1 MPVPPPP
8 CSYTTHTLNCFPTI
22 DKLCYTLGP
31 FRSSVHDKDSQLNV
45 FASNKHFQIELKA
58 ANFEKSPTLLADYLR
73 YLEHL
78 EPDYLPESDEEFDS
92 EDPLEELAEWV
103 LECFLPIFRE
113 IPPSDIHQKYTL
125 HDCLFPEVFHY
136 SLDVHQDKLSPIFL
150 DKAGEKRFLGALIPE
165 QVDYSTFPIYR
176 PDQIEISILDDS
188 NTLPAVPRKVY
199 IQGQHIQVAFLKSV
213 GAGDVNSICR
223 ELNAYTK
230 IQSAL
235 FSKPINTS
243 RLLGIVRIPS
253 SGRIVGLLLSYIESK
268 DNKTLLCMGQDP
280 QYVSMGQKWLSQIT
294 QSIEGL
300 HVCGAVWGDAKP
312 DNVLIDT
319 HFDAYL
325 IDFGGGYTRGWVD
338 KELANTAEGD
348 LQGLQRIT
356 EFLFE

>member
-1 MPVPPPP
+1 M
-8 CSYTTHTLNCFPTI
+8 

-45 FASNKHFQIELKA
+45 FVSNKHFQIELKA

-73 YLEHL
+73 YHDHL
-78 EPDYLPESDEEFDS
+78 EPDYLPESDEDFGS
-92 EDPLEELAEWV
+92 EDPLEELAEWA
-103 LECFLPIFRE
+103 LEYFLPIFRE
-113 IPPSDIHQKYTL
+113 ILPLDIHEKYTL
-125 HDCLFPEVFHY
+125 YDYLFPEVFHY
-136 SLDVHQDKLSPIFL
+136 SLDVYQDKLAPIFL
-150 DKAGEKRFLGALIPE
+150 DKAGDKRFLSALL
-165 QVDYSTFPIYR
+165 
-176 PDQIEISILDDS
+176 PD
-188 NTLPAVPRKVY
+188 NTLPAIPRKVY

-223 ELNAYTK
+223 EISAYTK

-235 FSKPINTS
+235 LSKPINTS

-268 DNKTLLCMGQDP
+268 DNKTLLCMGKDP
-280 QYVSMGQKWLSQIT
+280 QHVSMGQKWLSQIT

-319 HFDAYL
+319 QFDAYL
-325 IDFGGGYTRGWVD
+325 IDFGGGYTKGWVD

-348 LQGLQRIT
+348 LQGLQRIS

>member
-1 MPVPPPP
+1 MNKP
-8 CSYTTHTLNCFPTI
+8 S
-22 DKLCYTLGP
+22 YTLGP
-31 FRSSVHDKDSQLNV
+31 FRSSLNDKDSQLNV
-45 FASNKHFQIELKA
+45 FISNKHFQIELKA
-58 ANFEKSPTLLADYLR
+58 SEFEKSPKLLADYLR

-92 EDPLEELAEWV
+92 KDPLEELAEWV
-103 LECFLPIFRE
+103 LDRFLPIFRE
-113 IPPSDIHQKYTL
+113 IPPLDTHQKYTL
-125 HDCLFPEVFHY
+125 NDCLFPKVFHY
-136 SLDVHQDKLSPIFL
+136 SLDAHQDKLSPILL
-150 DKAGEKRFLGALIPE
+150 DKTGDKRFLGALLPE

-176 PDQIEISILDDS
+176 PDQIEIPISDES

-199 IQGQHIQVAFLKSV
+199 IQGQQIQVAFLKSI
-213 GAGDVNSICR
+213 GAGDVNNMCR
-223 ELNAYTK
+223 ELEAYTK

-243 RLLGIVRIPS
+243 RLLGVVRIPS

-268 DNKTLLCMGQDP
+268 DNKTLLCMGKDP
-280 QYVSMGQKWLSQIT
+280 RYGSMRHKWLSQIT

-300 HVCGAVWGDAKP
+300 HMCGAIWGDAKP

-319 HFDAYL
+319 QYDAYL

-338 KELANTAEGD
+338 EELANTAEGD
-348 LQGLQRIT
+348 LQGLQRIS